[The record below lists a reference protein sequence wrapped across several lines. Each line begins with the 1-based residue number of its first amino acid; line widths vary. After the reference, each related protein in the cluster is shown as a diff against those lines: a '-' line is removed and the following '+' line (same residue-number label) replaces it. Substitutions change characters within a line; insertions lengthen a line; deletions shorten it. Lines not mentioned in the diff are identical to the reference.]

1 MSQGN
6 PAESKKGTLRGWGR
20 GRRAVF
26 EPRASTVPRE
36 GAWAPRWLVHPQAPG
51 RTSFRSRLWWRSAF
65 HLALCQ
71 PLHTRNTRPSSKQ
84 TRKLLH
90 RRLRCSGRR
99 DAEARL
105 VRESLIP
112 PHNEPQPTPLDR
124 DCRPSSSSGPTTDG
138 QDSQTAR
145 LDRANWGTHPVCPQ
159 VVSSPPFSSGSG
171 WFPGQPWGCGC
182 LALCAGRRADIV
194 VNGRL
199 RGPCVCQAELSIAR
213 CRAEV
218 RNGRT
223 WALNFSMPL
232 ALQRETLPVVLAAR
246 HRGFRRVLSVESAL
260 AGVVGLTTVTGEDG
274 GTFQY
279 EMMERSLVLTL
290 TVPGGASYMLPTWT
304 ARFRTRA
311 NILLTS
317 CLTAEAEQF
326 SHPRQSQYAFRF
338 VKSLRVHDVV
348 GDEDLPGGSN
358 RRPAWRGTDQTNRP
372 DSALVSDVTA
382 EEMQDL
388 CWLPPGRPD
397 APRGTHQ
404 AATFGTWR
412 FLPLP
417 QPAVL
422 LLSSATVKRPS
433 NMSRTG

>member
-1 MSQGN
+1 M
-6 PAESKKGTLRGWGR
+6 
-20 GRRAVF
+20 
-26 EPRASTVPRE
+26 
-36 GAWAPRWLVHPQAPG
+36 
-51 RTSFRSRLWWRSAF
+51 
-65 HLALCQ
+65 
-71 PLHTRNTRPSSKQ
+71 
-84 TRKLLH
+84 
-90 RRLRCSGRR
+90 
-99 DAEARL
+99 
-105 VRESLIP
+105 
-112 PHNEPQPTPLDR
+112 
-124 DCRPSSSSGPTTDG
+124 
-138 QDSQTAR
+138 
-145 LDRANWGTHPVCPQ
+145 
-159 VVSSPPFSSGSG
+159 SSPPFSSGSG

-260 AGVVGLTTVTGEDG
+260 AGVVGLGTVTGEDG
-274 GTFQY
+274 DTFQY

-317 CLTAEAEQF
+317 CLTAQAEQF

-348 GDEDLPGGSN
+348 GDQDLPGGSN
-358 RRPAWRGTDQTNRP
+358 RRPAWRGTSHDGIDILTRTKPTGRTRP
-372 DSALVSDVTA
+372 WSLMSPRKRCKISAGCRPGDLMPPAEPIRQQHLGHGDSYPCPNL
-382 EEMQDL
+382 QF
-388 CWLPPGRPD
+388 CCCPRLP
-397 APRGTHQ
+397 
-404 AATFGTWR
+404 
-412 FLPLP
+412 
-417 QPAVL
+417 
-422 LLSSATVKRPS
+422 SSAQVI
-433 NMSRTG
+433 